1 LFHFAEQAILAMQS
15 WPEKILMQP
24 FGRLADGTPIEVI
37 TLGSPAALQA
47 RILTYGGILQ
57 RLTLPT
63 RSGSRD
69 LVLSLPD
76 LDSYVRDY
84 AFIGCIIG
92 RYANR
97 IAGASFE
104 LDGKRCHLTA
114 NDGSNHLHGGR
125 VGFGKRAW
133 KVLDFAPGACARLRL
148 GLRSEGGEEGY
159 PGNLEVSAE
168 FTLDRDQLGLRFE
181 AISDAPTP
189 VNLTYHPYFNLGGDR
204 HGFEG
209 DHFLRISGDRFLP
222 VADGNLIPTGEFRA
236 VEGTPFDFR
245 QSRMLRL
252 PVSDSHPQLG
262 LAGGY
267 DHCFAVNSTAGEVA
281 QLRSNSSN
289 VALRVYSDQPG
300 LQFYGGQ
307 GLSRE
312 HSHLPQGISLEPQAF
327 PNSPNQ
333 ASFGPAILRPGQ
345 TYSHTLVYRF
355 SSG

>member
-1 LFHFAEQAILAMQS
+1 MQT
-15 WPEKILMQP
+15 

-63 RSGSRD
+63 RSGPRD

-76 LDSYVRDY
+76 LDSYVRDH

-125 VGFGKRAW
+125 IGFGKRTW
-133 KVLDFAPGACARLRL
+133 KVLDFAPGSSARLRL
-148 GLRSEGGEEGY
+148 GLRSEAGEEGY

-189 VNLTYHPYFNLGGDR
+189 VNLTYHPYFNLGWRPARVRGRSLPAHLRRPLPAGCRQRFDSDRRIQGGPGDAFR
-204 HGFEG
+204 LPTITHA
-209 DHFLRISGDRFLP
+209 P
-222 VADGNLIPTGEFRA
+222 VAGERF
-236 VEGTPFDFR
+236 T
-245 QSRMLRL
+245 
-252 PVSDSHPQLG
+252 
-262 LAGGY
+262 
-267 DHCFAVNSTAGEVA
+267 STARSGWRIRSLFRGELDRRRSHGIA
-281 QLRSNSSN
+281 FEQLQRGAAHSQRSARSA
-289 VALRVYSDQPG
+289 VLW
-300 LQFYGGQ
+300 
-307 GLSRE
+307 
-312 HSHLPQGISLEPQAF
+312 
-327 PNSPNQ
+327 
-333 ASFGPAILRPGQ
+333 RPGA
-345 TYSHTLVYRF
+345 VAWAF
-355 SSG
+355 SPATGYLPGTAGFP